1 MTKMKK
7 LFAVLLVASF
17 VFGVVHLA
25 LAEDSPKININ
36 TATVQELIKLDRI
49 GPAFAE
55 RIIQYREDNGPFQ
68 APEDIMKVRGI
79 GRKTFEANQDR
90 ITIK

>member
-7 LFAVLLVASF
+7 LFAMLLVASF

-25 LAEDSPKININ
+25 FAEDNQKININ
-36 TATVQELIKLDRI
+36 TATVQELVKLDRI

-68 APEDIMKVRGI
+68 APEDIIKVRGI
-79 GRKTFEANQDR
+79 GRKTFEANRDR
-90 ITIK
+90 ITIN